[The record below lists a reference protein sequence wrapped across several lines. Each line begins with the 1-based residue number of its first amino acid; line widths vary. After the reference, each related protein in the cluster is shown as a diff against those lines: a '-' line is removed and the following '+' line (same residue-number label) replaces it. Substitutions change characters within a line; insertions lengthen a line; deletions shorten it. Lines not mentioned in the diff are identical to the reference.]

1 VDAGCVNSAYF
12 EHAFLARQIGVEL
25 VEATDLVVRDDVVHM
40 RATDGLQRVHAV
52 YRRLDDD
59 FIDPLEFAPTPR

>member
-1 VDAGCVNSAYF
+1 
-12 EHAFLARQIGVEL
+12 
-25 VEATDLVVRDDVVHM
+25 VRDDVVYM